1 MARTMTPVDQLDS
14 TFDEVDAA
22 YKNLKRKE
30 KEEEDAQTEA
40 GKTSGL
46 VAAARRELKNAEARY
61 RVLSNVADAETK
73 DLQRR
78 KVYLKKEL
86 AATMEELV
94 EAENN
99 YQKAEGAKKV
109 LSDTAG
115 AVDRG
120 IAAANAAVTAVG
132 SAKTDAETAQ
142 GTGPGKTSADLRNGI
157 SKLNTSHG
165 ELEGHV
171 GQLGDSREELRAEVA
186 TLESVAADA
195 ANKVNYLTAT
205 KRDLEKKLKDIGT
218 ALDERAGGDL
228 EEVIEERDAARRANE
243 VAPDAEKQGQAALKQ
258 AREAREEAQE
268 RHREAL
274 AKRNG
279 SSGCLSGALT

>member
-14 TFDEVDAA
+14 TFEEVEAA
-22 YKNLKRKE
+22 YKNLKKKE

-46 VAAARRELKNAEARY
+46 VAAARRELKNTEARY

-78 KVYLKKEL
+78 RVHLKKEL

-99 YQKAEGAKKV
+99 YKKAEGAKKI

-142 GTGPGKTSADLRNGI
+142 GTVARQDKRGP
-157 SKLNTSHG
+157 
-165 ELEGHV
+165 
-171 GQLGDSREELRAEVA
+171 
-186 TLESVAADA
+186 
-195 ANKVNYLTAT
+195 
-205 KRDLEKKLKDIGT
+205 KKWHF
-218 ALDERAGGDL
+218 
-228 EEVIEERDAARRANE
+228 
-243 VAPDAEKQGQAALKQ
+243 QAQ
-258 AREAREEAQE
+258 
-268 RHREAL
+268 H
-274 AKRNG
+274 
-279 SSGCLSGALT
+279 